1 MCAHALTEI
10 GKSSASSGHTD
21 RKLAFEGMARGLRER
36 GRKRNGES
44 EGEREREGE
53 TVGERDGLKFH
64 NPAVS
69 DTLD

>member
-10 GKSSASSGHTD
+10 GKSSASFGHTD
-21 RKLAFEGMARGLRER
+21 RKLAFRRGGAGSR
-36 GRKRNGES
+36 
-44 EGEREREGE
+44 ERERERQDGRE
-53 TVGERDGLKFH
+53 KEMGDRRGRDGLKFH